1 MDDATYTL
9 QQTNRERKT
18 LSRNAKYKRNGSKSK
33 KCTLPSD
40 YLTPAQMKRR
50 NGPMKTYDLLKPHTA
65 QELRE
70 WPADLRHVYM
80 DELLKKYNPSNED
93 LGSMLE
99 FFGTSTVSRFLT
111 NECGIRRARG
121 GRKIHT
127 DEQVSAWKRFIS
139 GEEPVLTLTPDEP
152 MVVIPKAERDP
163 EPEPVRNLLTYN
175 EVTVKFTGNAEDL
188 MCLSTSGALRIDK
201 DAVYEFTV
209 TAVRKEV
216 A

>member
-1 MDDATYTL
+1 MDDAKYTL

-18 LSRNAKYKRNGSKSK
+18 IARNAKYKRNGSKSR

-40 YLTPAQMKRR
+40 NLTPAQMKRR

-99 FFGTSTVSRFLT
+99 FFGASTVSRFLT

-121 GRKIHT
+121 GRKTHT

-139 GEEPVLTLTPDEP
+139 GEEPVLTLAPDEP
-152 MVVIPKAERDP
+152 MVVIPEEKPVVYQPERSPLIFDNISFKLTGT
-163 EPEPVRNLLTYN
+163 VADLLIAFNGGY
-175 EVTVKFTGNAEDL
+175 
-188 MCLSTSGALRIDK
+188 LSPCNTTT
-201 DAVYEFTV
+201 YEFTV